1 MGDLA
6 SLFTLRT
13 SEKAR
18 EWESETENRGN
29 GETEHRE
36 PVSISN
42 CGFRIADCRKTREQ
56 DH

>member
-13 SEKAR
+13 SEKVR